1 MATVKTQLV
10 IDGKNG
16 TKKAFDEVNKDLGS
30 LANDAKKAG
39 AALLGAFSVG
49 YISQWIS
56 QSARAVAEMNKF
68 ARLSNTSSQTFQK
81 WAFAA
86 KSLGIEQD
94 KLGDIFKDVQDKVGD
109 FLQTGG
115 GELADFFEKV
125 APAAGVT
132 AEQFR
137 NLSGPDALQL
147 YVKTLENANLSQSE
161 MTFYL
166 EAIADDA
173 SLLVPLLA
181 NNGEALEKMGDQAE
195 RLGRVLDEQTTKSIE
210 QFQRSLENLEKAGEN
225 FGSQTTGVIA
235 KLDQLTGASNTAAGS
250 VDRLSNGLGAV
261 SGAEAPGWIEKFS
274 NVFKL
279 LSSPKLFDTAAGFLI
294 FGPEEQKQQ
303 ADQYAAREEL
313 FDLHVLEMNLIRQR
327 EVAETAEAQ
336 KKAISAVE
344 TTLKRQVELEK
355 KAASDLEKAKQAQID
370 TQKRYADALASLNA
384 GAEGGASYGAAQSL
398 KVGARE
404 ALRAGDIESAKQQ
417 AQAALKILLD
427 LQAAGANTYGFEGF
441 IKELR
446 TIEETADSQSLDGL
460 QEAFDKAQSGAQYL
474 KAELEKLKKNPVSLE
489 MDQASFDA
497 VKAQLD
503 RFGAGVVVPVR
514 FESGNLDYSQ
524 PYTLQDPGP
533 EPQKYAT
540 GGYISGP
547 GTGTSDSIPA
557 LLSNGEY
564 VIRAAAVRKL
574 GKNALDLINRG
585 IPIPRFADG
594 GIVGTVASLDTSPRN
609 LGTLDFNIGGDT
621 FQVFASQ
628 SQADHLRTAAKK
640 FGRTHRS

>member
-10 IDGKNG
+10 IDGKNNS
-16 TKKAFDEVNKDLGS
+16 KKAFDEVNKDLGS
-30 LANDAKKAG
+30 LASDAKKAG

-56 QSARAVAEMNKF
+56 QSARAVTEMNKF

-81 WAFAA
+81 WSFAA
-86 KSLGIEQD
+86 RSLGIEQD

-115 GELADFFEKV
+115 GPLADFFENI

-147 YVKTLENANLSQSE
+147 YVKTLEGANLSQSE
-161 MTFYL
+161 MTFYM
-166 EAIADDA
+166 EAIANDA
-173 SLLVPLLA
+173 SLLAPLLA

-195 RLGRVLDEQTTKSIE
+195 RLGRVLDERTTKSIE
-210 QFQRSLENLEKAGEN
+210 QFQRSLENLDKAGEN
-225 FGSQTTGVIA
+225 FGSQATGVIA
-235 KLDQLTGASNTAAGS
+235 RVDQLTGASNTAAAS
-250 VDRLSNGLGAV
+250 VDRLSGFLGSV
-261 SGAEAPGWIEKFS
+261 SGAKEPGWLDKFS
-274 NVFKL
+274 TFFRL
-279 LSSPKLFDTAAGFLI
+279 LSSPKIFDEAGKFFL

-303 ADQYAAREEL
+303 ADLYAAREEM

-327 EVAETAEAQ
+327 EVAETAESQ
-336 KKAISAVE
+336 KKVISAVE

-355 KAASDLEKAKQAQID
+355 KAASDFEKAKQAQID

-404 ALRAGDIESAKQQ
+404 ALRAGDIEGAKQQ
-417 AQAALKILLD
+417 AQAALKMLQD
-427 LQAAGANTYGFEGF
+427 LQAAGENTYGFEGF
-441 IKELR
+441 IKELQA
-446 TIEETADSQSLDGL
+446 IEETADSQALDGL
-460 QEAFDKAQSGAQYL
+460 QEAFEKAQSGAAYL

-497 VKAQLD
+497 VKAQIDKL
-503 RFGAGVVVPVR
+503 GGGVVVPVK
-514 FESGNLDYSQ
+514 FDAGSLDYSQ

-533 EPQKYAT
+533 VPQKFAT

-574 GKNALDLINRG
+574 GKNALDLLNRG
-585 IPIPRFADG
+585 IAIPRFADG
-594 GIVGTVASLDTSPRN
+594 GLVGAVSSMQSASPQN
-609 LGTLDFNIGGDT
+609 LGTVSFDIGGQQFT
-621 FQVFASQ
+621 VYANP
-628 SQADHLRTAAKK
+628 SQASEIRLAAKK
-640 FGRTHRS
+640 FGRTHR